1 MRDECMA
8 PNGKQRASMLQ
19 MNVVDRRI
27 DQKVRSL
34 LTLEK
39 FGADRGRT
47 TEPDGRSKQD
57 GRSERAMN
65 TKKDIAP
72 YAHNIL

>member
-1 MRDECMA
+1 
-8 PNGKQRASMLQ
+8 MLQ
-19 MNVVDRRI
+19 INVLDRQI

-39 FGADRGRT
+39 FAADRDRAP
-47 TEPDGRSKQD
+47 EPDGRRK
-57 GRSERAMN
+57 RAMN

-72 YAHNIL
+72 YSRKLLQQ